1 MSRTVPAGKKRVH
14 EKLTTTKSFESGRVR
29 PEEHGATLGYW
40 SFYKY
45 GKPRRKKV
53 INLGPVM
60 LGTEVYLLGA
70 AVGEP
75 AVFLGMNG
83 KLWRVKG
90 KGSNLSFDVIAPKTT
105 DPDALRAWANTMAQ
119 RIVDSLSPKLE
130 VQVNKESNLRYRN
143 MIKALINKR
152 IDEGI
157 SLGYDRSYSYYAKSI
172 NEDWSVHDLLNPRY
186 PTMKHSIYV
195 SLILALPAKQAA
207 QLIAGAAMYEFKCP
221 YITDDIAL
229 TIYQQAVSL
238 LSRLCPEWWNNGAFT
253 RWEYVGSLDTLF
265 TKQYA
270 NTLVNAQ
277 NLDVDLSTAAG
288 LTRSEPLGTLL
299 RRRQPWPKAEE

>member
-83 KLWRVKG
+83 KLWR
-90 KGSNLSFDVIAPKTT
+90 
-105 DPDALRAWANTMAQ
+105 
-119 RIVDSLSPKLE
+119 
-130 VQVNKESNLRYRN
+130 
-143 MIKALINKR
+143 
-152 IDEGI
+152 
-157 SLGYDRSYSYYAKSI
+157 
-172 NEDWSVHDLLNPRY
+172 
-186 PTMKHSIYV
+186 
-195 SLILALPAKQAA
+195 
-207 QLIAGAAMYEFKCP
+207 
-221 YITDDIAL
+221 
-229 TIYQQAVSL
+229 
-238 LSRLCPEWWNNGAFT
+238 
-253 RWEYVGSLDTLF
+253 
-265 TKQYA
+265 
-270 NTLVNAQ
+270 
-277 NLDVDLSTAAG
+277 
-288 LTRSEPLGTLL
+288 
-299 RRRQPWPKAEE
+299 